1 MKRKALG
8 KGLSSLIPET
18 PPAAA
23 RQRPPAREASE
34 GLQLVEIAEIRA
46 NKEQPRESIAQQ
58 GLQEL
63 ASSIEKRGVLQPVI
77 LRQGAEG
84 GFDLIA
90 GERRWRAAKI
100 AGLEKIPAVI
110 KDVSDDA
117 VLEIA
122 LIENIQREELNPVE
136 EANAYQMLV
145 DKLGLT
151 QQELA
156 ARVGKPRATVA
167 NALRLLHL
175 PSAVQQMIK
184 EGSISSG
191 HAKAL
196 AALAD
201 AKAQTDLASRI
212 AREGLSVRETEELV
226 ARSGARKKRAPAKS
240 VVRDPNVVAA
250 EEELQRALGTKV
262 RIVQGKKGGRLE
274 LHFFSD
280 EELDRVYQLVLDA
293 AGK

>member
-1 MKRKALG
+1 V
-8 KGLSSLIPET
+8 ET
-18 PPAAA
+18 
-23 RQRPPAREASE
+23 E
-34 GLQLVEIAEIRA
+34 EIRA
-46 NKEQPRESIAQQ
+46 SQQQPREKIGEQ

-63 ASSIEKRGVLQPVI
+63 ARSIEKRGVLQPII
-77 LRQGAEG
+77 LRQSTEG
-84 GFDLIA
+84 GYDLIA

-100 AGLEKIPAVI
+100 AGLEAIPAVVM
-110 KDVSDDA
+110 DVSDDA

-122 LIENIQREELNPVE
+122 LIENIQREELNPIE

-145 DKLGLT
+145 EKLGLT
-151 QQELA
+151 QQELSE
-156 ARVGKPRATVA
+156 RVGKPRATVA

-175 PSAVQQMIK
+175 PPALQQLIK
-184 EGSISSG
+184 QGDISSG

-201 AKAQTDLASRI
+201 TKAQIALASRI

-226 ARSGARKKRAPAKS
+226 ARSGARKKRAQPKA
-240 VVRDPNVVAA
+240 VARDPNVVAA

-262 RIVQGKKGGRLE
+262 RIVQSKRGGRLE

-280 EELDRVYQLVLDA
+280 EELDRVYQLVLEA
-293 AGK
+293 ASK

>member
-1 MKRKALG
+1 M
-8 KGLSSLIPET
+8 
-18 PPAAA
+18 PPATESA
-23 RQRPPAREASE
+23 E
-34 GLQLVEIAEIRA
+34 GLQLVELAAIRA
-46 NKEQPRESIAQQ
+46 NQKQPREKIAEQ

-63 ASSIEKRGVLQPVI
+63 ARSIERQGVLQPII
-77 LRQGAEG
+77 LRQSPEG
-84 GFDLIA
+84 GYDLIA
-90 GERRWRAAKI
+90 GERRWRAAKL
-100 AGLEKIPAVI
+100 AGLDRIPAVI

-122 LIENIQREELNPVE
+122 LIENIQREELNPIE
-136 EANAYQMLV
+136 EANAYHTLV
-145 DKLGLT
+145 DRLGLT

-156 ARVGKPRATVA
+156 ERVGKPRATVA

-175 PSAVQQMIK
+175 PAAVQELIK
-184 EGSISSG
+184 QGAISAG

-201 AKAQTDLASRI
+201 TRAQSDLASRI
-212 AREGLSVRETEELV
+212 ASEGLSVRETEELV
-226 ARSGARKKRAPAKS
+226 ARSGARKRRAPAKP
-240 VVRDPNVVAA
+240 VARDPNVVAA

-280 EELDRVYQLVLDA
+280 EELDRVYQLVLEA